1 MSTDTKR
8 RLFLKASLSA
18 GAVGM
23 AVGAGMLAPGAVLAA
38 WNTAAFSAETI
49 GDALKEGLGSDT
61 STDSAEVTM
70 VVPDSPENGAVV
82 PVEVT
87 TTLPGVQSIALL
99 VEKNPRPLCGSF
111 HPGKRMKPWVSI
123 RVKVSESSEIIAVVK
138 AGDKLY
144 SARQAVKVT
153 IGGCA

>member
-61 STDSAEVTM
+61 STDSGEVTM

-99 VEKNPRPLCGSF
+99 VEKNPRPLCGLF

-153 IGGCA
+153 IGGCT

>member
-1 MSTDTKR
+1 MNTDMKR
-8 RLFLKASLSA
+8 RLFLKAALSA

-70 VVPDSPENGAVV
+70 VVPDGPENGAVV
-82 PVEVT
+82 PVEVPS
-87 TTLPGVQSIALL
+87 TLPGGPSSAL
-99 VEKNPRPLCGSF
+99 VGE
-111 HPGKRMKPWVSI
+111 
-123 RVKVSESSEIIAVVK
+123 
-138 AGDKLY
+138 
-144 SARQAVKVT
+144 
-153 IGGCA
+153 